1 MRRAKRLSRP
11 MKAKHKFVFPA
22 VQFPPLLAAGIA
34 LLLPSTALS
43 QTQALD
49 FGDAPSPY
57 PTTLKDNGAYHT
69 IAGPKLGSLV
79 DSESDGQPTT
89 AADGDDKNPIGAAD
103 DEDGVA
109 FLTPL
114 VPGQTAQVQIVFGG
128 KFDRAFL
135 DAWID
140 FGIDGSWADVGDQ
153 IFAGQTVTLGTQT
166 FTFSVPSTAKLGTT
180 YARFRI
186 NSREKLGFRGPAPDG
201 EVEDYMVTISRRL
214 LDFGDAPVPYPTTLK
229 DNGARHSPGG
239 PRLGT
244 QLDTEEDGQ
253 PDANALGDDN
263 SPPGNKDDEDGV
275 VFLTALSPGKE
286 AQVQITT
293 SGSFDRAL
301 IDAWIDFDANGSW
314 AQSGEQIFISKSVAP
329 GVNLLSFTVPE
340 NAKIGT
346 TFARF
351 RISINGKLNFTGEAD
366 NGEVEDYAVAISQ
379 PLYDYGDAPYKYPT
393 TLADNGARHAIT
405 NSFCLGAVIDAEPD
419 GQPDA
424 NALGDDNNPPG
435 DADDE
440 DGVTFLTSLEPGKTA
455 SIRVYLTAPGTA
467 APGRGYLDAWID
479 FNLNQSWTDAG
490 EQICTNYLIYAG
502 NNVINFTV
510 PSSATPGTTYARFRL
525 SKQGLTSPTGY
536 SPDGEVEDYMVT
548 VTRPRYDFGDAPSPY
563 PTTLKDNGARHTPAG
578 PRLGPQLDAEE
589 DGQPDPEALGDDKN
603 PPDLPDDEDG
613 VVFMTP
619 LYAGQQAQVQITAS
633 GSFDRALIDAWID
646 FNANGSW
653 ADAGEQIFTSQ
664 SVTAGVNLLAFTV
677 PASAKAGQTFARFR
691 ISMYGKLSFV
701 GEASNGEVEDY
712 KVNIEQ
718 PFDFGDAPA
727 PYPTLL
733 KDNGARHTYVRD
745 HNLGQ
750 RIDLEPDGQPSAAAD
765 GDDTH
770 PTPDADDE
778 DGVVFPSPVVAG
790 RTATVQVTASRAGRL
805 YAWID
810 FNRNGSWADPGE
822 KIFAG
827 TALVAG
833 PNTLTFNVP
842 QNAVTGRTYSRWRFT
857 VQGSDLDFVG
867 LAPDGEV
874 EDHLV
879 SIITDRE
886 RCDLGCIGREFWLAF
901 PGNYAP
907 DPANPP
913 RLSLH
918 VHGLPGTTGK
928 VIIDS
933 LGFST
938 NFTIPASR
946 MAVVQLP
953 RQVELGDSNDE
964 ITKKGVYLIASDDV
978 GVTAFNHARYTTDS
992 YQALHTS
999 VIGTRY
1005 VVMAYGNV
1013 LTDVPLLNGTQF
1025 AIAAA
1030 EPDTVVTIIPS
1041 VTTGVHPAHVPYE
1054 LLMQPGET
1062 YQLRNTDE
1070 APADLT
1076 GTLIKSDKPIAV
1088 FGSHLC
1094 TSVSSSNFWYCDH
1107 LVEQLLP
1114 VNTWGNDFYTAPLA
1128 TRSGGDVFRVLAAY
1142 NATTIT
1148 VNGVAVANLNGGQFH
1163 QMSLTAASR
1172 ISASK
1177 PVLVAQFAN
1186 SSDYD
1191 GVVNADPFMSQ
1202 VQAVRH
1208 YTTAYLFSTPTND
1221 FPTNYLQIIS
1231 PTAAAG
1237 SVRLDGVVIGA
1248 PSFSAIPGTT
1258 YSFARVP
1265 VTAGSH
1271 IVSGDQ
1277 PFAASVYGWAE
1288 YDSYGHPACF
1298 YFGDVAGPQIAP
1310 ATSAFTDSVNN
1321 YPNTPGQAPVPSIT
1335 AGAQITDNCSPE
1347 VGKPTQDP
1355 PPGTLLGPGVHKLT
1369 IASTDLTG
1377 NEGEATVLFTV
1388 LDPSPVV
1395 ITCPK
1400 DIVVNCTTNG
1410 GAFVEFTVTAR
1421 TTYDTNVAVVSTP
1434 SSGSF
1439 FPAGAT
1445 TVTNVA
1451 TSLAGQSNTCY
1462 FTVTVV
1468 CEKLVRTKLTPSGIE
1483 LTWPGKGTLLRAS
1496 TLGGAW
1502 TPVVSN
1508 VTSYIVVPAGRESYF
1523 RVRY

>member
-89 AADGDDKNPIGAAD
+89 AADGDDKNPIRAAD

-214 LDFGDAPVPYPTTLK
+214 LDFGDAPAPYPTTLK

-366 NGEVEDYAVAISQ
+366 NGEVEDY
-379 PLYDYGDAPYKYPT
+379 
-393 TLADNGARHAIT
+393 
-405 NSFCLGAVIDAEPD
+405 
-419 GQPDA
+419 
-424 NALGDDNNPPG
+424 
-435 DADDE
+435 
-440 DGVTFLTSLEPGKTA
+440 
-455 SIRVYLTAPGTA
+455 
-467 APGRGYLDAWID
+467 
-479 FNLNQSWTDAG
+479 
-490 EQICTNYLIYAG
+490 
-502 NNVINFTV
+502 
-510 PSSATPGTTYARFRL
+510 
-525 SKQGLTSPTGY
+525 
-536 SPDGEVEDYMVT
+536 MVT
-548 VTRPRYDFGDAPSPY
+548 ITRPRYDFGDAPSPY

-765 GDDTH
+765 GDDIH

-1148 VNGVAVANLNGGQFH
+1148 VNGVAVANLNRGQFH

-1248 PSFSAIPGTT
+1248 ASFSAIPGTT

>member
-11 MKAKHKFVFPA
+11 MKAKHTFVFPA
-22 VQFPPLLAAGIA
+22 VQFTPLLAAGIA
-34 LLLPSTALS
+34 LLLPGTALS
-43 QTQALD
+43 QTAALD

-57 PTTLKDNGAYHT
+57 PTTLKENGAYHA
-69 IAGPKLGSLV
+69 IAGPKLGSAV
-79 DSESDGQPTT
+79 DSERDGQPTT
-89 AADGDDKNPIGAAD
+89 AADGDDKNPIGAAN
-103 DEDGVA
+103 DEDGVS

-114 VPGQTAQVQIVFGG
+114 VPGQTAQVQVVFGG
-128 KFDRAFL
+128 KFERAFL

-140 FGIDGSWADVGDQ
+140 FGIDGSWAEVGDQ

-166 FTFSVPSTAKLGTT
+166 FAFAVPSTAKLGTT

-186 NSREKLGFRGPAPDG
+186 NSREKVGFRGSAPDG
-201 EVEDYMVTISRRL
+201 EVEDYTVTITRQL
-214 LDFGDAPVPYPTTLK
+214 FDFGDAPAPYPTTLK
-229 DNGARHSPGG
+229 DNGARHTPAG
-239 PRLGT
+239 PRLGA
-244 QLDTEEDGQ
+244 QIDTEEDGQ
-253 PDANALGDDN
+253 PDPDALGDDKK
-263 SPPGNKDDEDGV
+263 PADVPDDEDGV
-275 VFLTALSPGKE
+275 FFITSLYPGKE
-286 AQVQITT
+286 AQVEITA

-314 AQSGEQIFISKSVAP
+314 AQSGEQIFISKSVTP

-340 NAKIGT
+340 YAKIGP

-351 RISINGKLNFTGEAD
+351 RISINGKLNFTGAAD
-366 NGEVEDYAVAISQ
+366 NGEVEDYAVAVSQ
-379 PLYDYGDAPYKYPT
+379 PLYDYGDAPLKYPT

-405 NSFCLGAVIDAEPD
+405 NSFCLGTVIDAEPD
-419 GQPDA
+419 GQPDT
-424 NALGDDNNPPG
+424 NALGDNNNPPG
-435 DADDE
+435 NPDDE
-440 DGVTFLTSLEPGKTA
+440 DGVKFLASLEPGKTA
-455 SIRVYLTAPGTA
+455 SIQVYLTAPGTA

-502 NNVINFTV
+502 NNVISFTV
-510 PSSATPGTTYARFRL
+510 PSSAIPGTTYARFRL

-536 SPDGEVEDYMVT
+536 SPD
-548 VTRPRYDFGDAPSPY
+548 
-563 PTTLKDNGARHTPAG
+563 
-578 PRLGPQLDAEE
+578 
-589 DGQPDPEALGDDKN
+589 
-603 PPDLPDDEDG
+603 
-613 VVFMTP
+613 
-619 LYAGQQAQVQITAS
+619 
-633 GSFDRALIDAWID
+633 
-646 FNANGSW
+646 
-653 ADAGEQIFTSQ
+653 
-664 SVTAGVNLLAFTV
+664 
-677 PASAKAGQTFARFR
+677 
-691 ISMYGKLSFV
+691 
-701 GEASNGEVEDY
+701 GEVEDY

-733 KDNGARHTYVRD
+733 KDNGARHAYVRD

-765 GDDTH
+765 GDDIH

-778 DGVVFPSPVVAG
+778 DGVVFPGPLVAG

-827 TALVAG
+827 TALVSG

-842 QNAVTGRTYSRWRFT
+842 ENAVTSRTCSRWRFT
-857 VQGSDLDFVG
+857 VQGPDLDFVG

-879 SIITDRE
+879 PIIPDRE

-913 RLSLH
+913 RLDLH
-918 VHGLPGTTGK
+918 VHGVPGTTGV

-933 LGFST
+933 LGFAT
-938 NFTIPASR
+938 NFTIAANR
-946 MAVVQLP
+946 LAVVRLP
-953 RQVELGDSNDE
+953 REVELGDSNDE
-964 ITKKGVYLIASDDV
+964 ITSKGVYLKASDDV
-978 GVTAFNHARYTTDS
+978 SVTAFNHVRYTTDS

-1005 VVMAYGNV
+1005 VVMAFANI
-1013 LTDVPLLNGTQF
+1013 LTGVPLLNGTQF
-1025 AIAAA
+1025 AIVAT
-1030 EPDTVVTIIPS
+1030 EPDTFVTIIPS
-1041 VTTGVHPAHVPYE
+1041 VTTAGHPASVPYE
-1054 LLMQPGET
+1054 IIMQAGDT
-1062 YQLRNTDE
+1062 YQLRNTQE

-1088 FGSHLC
+1088 YGGHLC
-1094 TSVSSSNFWYCDH
+1094 TSVSSSSFWYCDH

-1128 TRSGGDVFRVLAAY
+1128 TRSGGDVFRILAVY
-1142 NATTIT
+1142 DGTTVA
-1148 VNGVAVANLNGGQFH
+1148 VNGVNVANLNRGQFH
-1163 QMSLTAASR
+1163 QVLLTTASR
-1172 ISASK
+1172 ITATK

-1208 YTTAYLFSTPTND
+1208 YTTAYMFSTPTND
-1221 FPTNYLQIIS
+1221 FATNYLQIIS

-1237 SVRLDGVVIGA
+1237 TVRLDGVVIGA
-1248 PSFSAIPGTT
+1248 ASFSAIPATT
-1258 YSFARVP
+1258 YSFARVL
-1265 VTAGSH
+1265 VTPGSH
-1271 IVSGDQ
+1271 IVTGDQ

-1298 YFGDVAGPQIAP
+1298 YFGDVVGPQVTP

-1321 YPNTPGQAPVPSIT
+1321 YPNTPGQAPVPSIV
-1335 AGAQITDNCSPE
+1335 AGVQIADNCSPE
-1347 VGKPTQDP
+1347 VGKPIQDP
-1355 PPGTLLGPGVHKLT
+1355 PAGTLLGPGVHRLT
-1369 IASTDLTG
+1369 ITSTDPTG

-1388 LDPSPVV
+1388 VDPSPVV

-1400 DIVVNCTTNG
+1400 DIFVNCTTNG

-1421 TTYDTNVAVVSTP
+1421 TTYETNVAVVSTP
-1434 SSGSF
+1434 PSGSF
-1439 FPAGAT
+1439 FPAGTT
-1445 TVTNVA
+1445 TVTNIA

-1462 FTVTVV
+1462 FNVTVV
-1468 CEKLVRTKLTPSGIE
+1468 CENRIRTKPSPSGIE

-1496 TLGGAW
+1496 TLGGTW

-1508 VTSYIVVPAGRESYF
+1508 VTSYIVVPTGKESYF

>member
-1 MRRAKRLSRP
+1 
-11 MKAKHKFVFPA
+11 MKAKHTFLLAA

-34 LLLPSTALS
+34 LLLPNTALT
-43 QTQALD
+43 QTRALD

-57 PTTLKDNGAYHT
+57 PTILKENGAHHT
-69 IAGPKLGSLV
+69 IAGPRLGSLV
-79 DSESDGQPTT
+79 DSEQDGQPT
-89 AADGDDKNPIGAAD
+89 AKADGDDRNPIGAA
-103 DEDGVA
+103 
-109 FLTPL
+109 
-114 VPGQTAQVQIVFGG
+114 
-128 KFDRAFL
+128 
-135 DAWID
+135 
-140 FGIDGSWADVGDQ
+140 
-153 IFAGQTVTLGTQT
+153 
-166 FTFSVPSTAKLGTT
+166 
-180 YARFRI
+180 
-186 NSREKLGFRGPAPDG
+186 N
-201 EVEDYMVTISRRL
+201 
-214 LDFGDAPVPYPTTLK
+214 
-229 DNGARHSPGG
+229 
-239 PRLGT
+239 
-244 QLDTEEDGQ
+244 
-253 PDANALGDDN
+253 
-263 SPPGNKDDEDGV
+263 DEDGV
-275 VFLTALSPGKE
+275 VFLTPLSPGKE
-286 AQVQITT
+286 AQVQITA
-293 SGSFDRAL
+293 SGNFDRAM
-301 IDAWIDFDANGSW
+301 IDAWIDFNANGSW
-314 AQSGEQIFISKSVAP
+314 ADAGEQIFISKSVSP
-329 GVNLLSFTVPE
+329 GVNALSFTVPE

-351 RISINGKLNFTGEAD
+351 RVSISGKLSFTGEAS
-366 NGEVEDYAVAISQ
+366 NGEVEDYAVTISQ
-379 PLYDYGDAPYKYPT
+379 PLYDFGDAPYKYPT
-393 TLADNGARHAIT
+393 TLADNGARHAVT
-405 NSFCLGAVIDAEPD
+405 NNFCLGTAIDAEPD

-435 DADDE
+435 VADDE
-440 DGVTFLTSLEPGKTA
+440 DGVTFLTPLESGKTA
-455 SIRVYLTAPGTA
+455 SIQVYLTAPGAA

-502 NNVINFTV
+502 NTVINFTV
-510 PSSATPGTTYARFRL
+510 PSTATPGTTYARFRL
-525 SKQGLTSPTGY
+525 SKQGVTSPIGY

-548 VTRPRYDFGDAPSPY
+548 VTRPRYDFGDAPPPY
-563 PTTLKDNGARHTPAG
+563 PTTLKENGARHSPTG
-578 PRLGPQLDAEE
+578 PRLGSQLDTEE
-589 DGQPDPEALGDDKN
+589 DGQPEPEALGDDKN

-613 VVFMTP
+613 VVFVTPLYAGQEAQVQITASGSFDRALIDAWVDFNANGSWADPGEQIFTSKSVTAGVNLLAFTVPENARIGTTFARFRISINGKLSFTGEANNGEVEDYMVTVTRPRYDFGDAPPPYPTTLKENGARHTPGGPRLGSQLDTEEDGQPEPEALGDDKNPPDLPDDEDGVVFVTP

-633 GSFDRALIDAWID
+633 GSFDRALIDAWVD

-653 ADAGEQIFTSQ
+653 ADPGEQIFTSQ
-664 SVTAGVNLLAFTV
+664 SVTSGVNLLAFTV
-677 PASAKAGQTFARFR
+677 PASAKAGPTFARFR
-691 ISMYGKLSFV
+691 ISLQGKLSFV
-701 GEASNGEVEDY
+701 GEATNGEVEDY
-712 KVNIEQ
+712 IVNIEQ
-718 PFDFGDAPA
+718 PLDFGDAPA

-733 KDNGARHTYVRD
+733 KDNGARHAYVRD

-765 GDDTH
+765 GDDIH

-778 DGVVFPSPVVAG
+778 DGVVFPAPLIAG

-822 KIFAG
+822 KVFAG
-827 TALVAG
+827 TALVSG
-833 PNTLTFNVP
+833 PNTLTFSVP

-857 VQGSDLDFVG
+857 VQGPDLDFVG
-867 LAPDGEV
+867 LAPDGEL

-879 SIITDRE
+879 SVITDRE

-913 RLSLH
+913 QLNLH

-928 VIIDS
+928 VTIDS

-938 NFTIPASR
+938 NFTIPATR
-946 MAVVQLP
+946 LAVVQLP
-953 RQVELGDSNDE
+953 RQAELGDSNDE

-992 YQALHTS
+992 YQALHTA

-1013 LTDVPLLNGTQF
+1013 LTDVPILNGTQF

-1030 EPDTVVTIIPS
+1030 EPDTVVTIVPS
-1041 VTTGVHPAHVPYE
+1041 VGTGVHPANVPYE

-1062 YQLRNTDE
+1062 YQLRNTRE

-1128 TRSGGDVFRVLAAY
+1128 TRSNGDVFRVLAAY
-1142 NATTIT
+1142 NATTVA
-1148 VNGVAVANLNGGQFH
+1148 VNGVPVANLNRGQFH
-1163 QMSLTAASR
+1163 QMQLAFASR
-1172 ISASK
+1172 ITATK

-1191 GVVNADPFMSQ
+1191 GVVNSDPFMSQ

-1231 PTAAAG
+1231 PTAAIG

-1248 PSFSAIPGTT
+1248 ASFSAIPGTT

-1265 VTAGSH
+1265 VTVGSH

-1277 PFAASVYGWAE
+1277 PFGASVYGWAE

-1298 YFGDVAGPQIAP
+1298 YFGDVAGPQITP
-1310 ATSAFTDSVNN
+1310 ATAAFTDNVNN
-1321 YPNTPGQAPVPSIT
+1321 YPNTPGQAPVPSIV
-1335 AGAQITDNCSPE
+1335 GGVQIADNCSPE

-1355 PPGTLLGPGVHKLT
+1355 PAGTLLGPGVHKLT
-1369 IASTDLTG
+1369 ITSTDSTG

-1388 LDPSPVV
+1388 LDPSPVT

-1434 SSGSF
+1434 PSGSF
-1439 FPAGAT
+1439 FPAGTT

-1462 FTVTVV
+1462 FNVTVV
-1468 CEKLVRTKLTPSGIE
+1468 CEKLIRTKLTPTGIE
-1483 LTWPGKGTLLRAS
+1483 LTWPGRGTLLRAS

-1508 VTSYIVVPAGRESYF
+1508 VTSYIIVPTGKESYF